1 MERLV
6 AGEKRL
12 LQHGGDGVAEGGAKD
27 QQYAHAD
34 LDIEPLA
41 ERDHADAGEG
51 QRGTEPG
58 GQAETLAEDHHGEH
72 GGHDRVGVD
81 DEGGRARRHDALA
94 EIQEQRI
101 ASDEDH
107 AADEEAPDIAGLG

>member
-12 LQHGGDGVAEGGAKD
+12 LQHRGNGIAEGGAED
-27 QQYAHAD
+27 QQHAHPD
-34 LDIEPLA
+34 LDVEPLA

-51 QRGTEPG
+51 QGRAEPG
-58 GQAETLAEDHHGEH
+58 GQAEALAEDHHGED
-72 GGHDRVGVD
+72 GRHDRIGVD
-81 DEGGRARRHDALA
+81 DEGGGACRHDTLA